1 MLAAST
7 NLTGF
12 EKPWLPSKKLAKLS
26 YIGNINTYG
35 DIPEFL
41 GGLTNLSVLHLEDN
55 SFNGSVP
62 GKTLRRHLLVHVLA
76 SHVDSLTLLT

>member
-62 GKTLRRHLLVHVLA
+62 GESAHQRLHAYAVGDLHVL
-76 SHVDSLTLLT
+76 L

>member
-41 GGLTNLSVLHLEDN
+41 GGLNQPQRPA
-55 SFNGSVP
+55 P
-62 GKTLRRHLLVHVLA
+62 GGQLLQW
-76 SHVDSLTLLT
+76 

>member
-12 EKPWLPSKKLAKLS
+12 EKPWTPSKKLAKLS
-26 YIGNINTYG
+26 YIGNIRTYG

-62 GKTLRRHLLVHVLA
+62 GESSCQSMQMQSRDTCER
-76 SHVDSLTLLT
+76 LTM